1 MRNIVCKEPGVFEMR
16 RTERPLR
23 KPGEVLVKVSAVG
36 VCGTDYHAFRGRQ
49 PYFAYPRILGH
60 EIAGEVAETDGASEE
75 AGGLKVGDR
84 VTIMP
89 YIACRACIACRAGR
103 PNACSDLRVL
113 GVHEDGAMREYLSV
127 PAEYVVKTEG
137 LSLNQTVIVEP
148 MGIGLHAVNR
158 GEIRPGETALVVG
171 AGPIGLAAMKF
182 AKLAGAK
189 VIAMD
194 TNAERL
200 RFCRQWAGADE
211 IVEAAGDAAAAL
223 ADITGGDGPTT
234 VFDAT
239 GSPQSMM
246 KTFEYAA
253 HGGKIVFVS
262 LVQADISFH
271 DPAFHKKELT
281 LLGSRAATLAEF
293 ERVIACMREGRI
305 DADGFI
311 THRAPFEKAIEA
323 FGEWL
328 NPGSGVIKAV
338 IEL

>member
-1 MRNIVCKEPGVFEMR
+1 MRNIVCKEPGVFELC

-23 KPGEVLVKVSAVG
+23 KPGEVLVKISAVG
-36 VCGTDYHAFRGRQ
+36 VCGTDYHAFRGKQ

-60 EIAGEVAETDGASEE
+60 EIAGEVAETDGDLEE
-75 AGGLKVGDR
+75 SRGLRAGDR

-89 YIACRACIACRAGR
+89 YIACRTCIACRSGR
-103 PNACSDLRVL
+103 QNACSDLRVM
-113 GVHEDGAMREYLSV
+113 GVHEDGAMREYMAV

-158 GEIRPGETALVVG
+158 GGIRPGETALVIG

-182 AKLAGAK
+182 AKLAGAR

-200 RFCRQWAGADE
+200 RFCRRWAEADE
-211 IVEAAGDAAAAL
+211 IVEASGDVAAKL
-223 ADITGGDGPTT
+223 AEVTGGEGPTT

-239 GSPQSMM
+239 GSPQSMT

-262 LVQADISFH
+262 LVQADITFH

-281 LLGSRAATLAEF
+281 LLGSRAATLPEF
-293 ERVIACMREGRI
+293 DRVIACMREGRI

-311 THRAPFEKAIEA
+311 THRAPFGQAIEA
-323 FGEWL
+323 FDEWL

-338 IEL
+338 IEF